1 MKEYECVL
9 DYTRGEARH
18 PLNKELILRFRD
30 PDTFEG
36 IKAKV
41 IIRPSFEGYPNL
53 VRVYYVSS
61 TKGREA
67 EAVPV
72 QIIEFIEE
80 EVEEVKVLSK
90 QKLSLGERRGTML
103 SDMIKERK
111 EKKK

>member
-9 DYTRGEARH
+9 DYTRGQERH
-18 PLNKELILRFRD
+18 PVNQELTLRLRD

-36 IKAKV
+36 VQVKA
-41 IIRPSFEGYPNL
+41 IIRPSFEGYPDL

-61 TKGREA
+61 TKGREPD
-67 EAVPV
+67 AVPV

-80 EVEEVKVLSK
+80 EAEEVKLLPK

-103 SDMIKERK
+103 ADMIKERK